1 MKNSMWT
8 SYYMDLSPEGAV
20 EEIARHG
27 WKYAELS
34 DEHGAVLLERGDPQK
49 AGRAF
54 RKAAENAGVRVEQGH
69 LWLQVPLCDP
79 DRERIVSTLLR
90 WLDLFHAVGI
100 RASVLH
106 CDAYSFPEG
115 TTTEEKAEVN
125 ASVIRRLTE
134 HLEGTDMTICLE
146 NLFVKPGVAPVVNT
160 ADMLLDVIAR
170 TDGKHL
176 GICLDTGHLNV
187 VGGNQLEFIRRAG
200 DRLRALHI
208 ADNEG
213 SWDMHMM
220 PYGRG
225 TVDFAA
231 VRQGLREIGYDGL
244 YNLEIP
250 GERSCPMEIRGW
262 KLEYLLKAL
271 TWQDERDGM

>member
-8 SYYMDLSPEGAV
+8 SYYMELTPEKAV
-20 EEIARHG
+20 EEIAKHG
-27 WKYAELS
+27 WEFAELS
-34 DEHGAVLLERGDPQK
+34 DEHGAVLLERGDPEK

-54 RKAAENAGVRVEQGH
+54 GDCARSAGVSVEQGH
-69 LWLQVPLCDP
+69 LWLTVPLCDP
-79 DRERIVSTLLR
+79 DEERIVSTLRR
-90 WLDLFHAVGI
+90 WLDLFWAVGI

-106 CDAYSFPEG
+106 CDAYSFPAG
-115 TTTEEKAEVN
+115 TATEKKAEAN
-125 ASVIRRLTE
+125 AKVIRRLTE
-134 HLEGTDMTICLE
+134 HLDGTDMTICLE
-146 NLFVKPGVAPVVNT
+146 NLFVKPGVVPVVNT

-187 VGGNQLEFIRRAG
+187 VGGDQLEFIRKSG
-200 DRLRALHI
+200 SRLKALHI

-225 TVDFAA
+225 TVDFGA
-231 VRQGLREIGYDGL
+231 VRRGLREIGYDGL

-271 TWQDERDGM
+271 SWQDEHD